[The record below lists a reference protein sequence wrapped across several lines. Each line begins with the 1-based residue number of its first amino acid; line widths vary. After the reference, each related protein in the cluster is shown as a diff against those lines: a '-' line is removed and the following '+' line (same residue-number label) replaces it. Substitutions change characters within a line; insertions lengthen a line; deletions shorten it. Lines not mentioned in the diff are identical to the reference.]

1 MLTSDLL
8 IVLLVYAQPPL
19 LGLLLAMV
27 IRPALVDAAW
37 FSRYMGAR
45 QRFRSTRFF
54 ECASYARLTG
64 WLRYGTQSL
73 ALCAVFL
80 IYDIDLVFFFAEMIT
95 YGS

>member
-1 MLTSDLL
+1 MLSSDLL
-8 IVLLVYAQPPL
+8 VQLIVYLQPPL
-19 LGLLLAMV
+19 LGLLLTFAL
-27 IRPALVDAAW
+27 RPSLVDAAW
-37 FSRYMGAR
+37 FSRYAGAR

-80 IYDIDLVFFFAEMIT
+80 LYDIDLVFFFAEMTT
-95 YGS
+95 YDQ